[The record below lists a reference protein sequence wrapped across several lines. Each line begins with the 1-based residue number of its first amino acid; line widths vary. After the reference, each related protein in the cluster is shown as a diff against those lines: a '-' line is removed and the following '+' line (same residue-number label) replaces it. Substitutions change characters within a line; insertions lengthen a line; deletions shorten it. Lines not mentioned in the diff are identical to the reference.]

1 MLAEVGWNEEGPLPW
16 IERDYTPISSAKE
29 WEVGKCDILI
39 KIYSNGSA
47 TSWLHRIIND
57 NAKTSFSQQPKVWFS
72 QPIQTLEVPGLAN
85 NASPFDPSSIL
96 LILGGTGVVLLPQIM
111 CHRDPYKKLGIATPR
126 KKQLHIPIDLIYSCR
141 ADDILLLPEIKQF
154 CQQSQIEGETKG
166 IRNCTL
172 LITGT
177 GQADGSGGVSR
188 PFENFSSQAEVNAIK
203 VMQDL
208 PNARVL
214 QGRLTSSIVETSVNQ
229 MSQPSRV
236 IVSGPSGFNVATRGM
251 LIEANVNEKKITILE
266 A

>member
-1 MLAEVGWNEEGPLPW
+1 MLAEVGWNKEGSLPW

-39 KIYSNGSA
+39 KIYNNDSA

-57 NAKTSFSQQPKVWFS
+57 NVKTSFSKQPKVWFS
-72 QPIQTLEVPGLAN
+72 QPIQTLEVPGLVN
-85 NASPFDPSSIL
+85 NVSSFDPSSIL
-96 LILGGTGVVLLPQIM
+96 LILGGTGIVLLPQIM
-111 CHRDPYKKLGIATPR
+111 CHRDPYRKLGIGTPR

-141 ADDILLLPEIKQF
+141 ADDILLLQEIKNF

-166 IRNCTL
+166 IRRCTL

-177 GQADGSGGVSR
+177 EQADGSSGVSR
-188 PFENFSSQAEVNAIK
+188 AFENFSSQEK
-203 VMQDL
+203 VDVVKVLQDL

-214 QGRLTSSIVETSVNQ
+214 HSRLTLSVVETSVAN

-236 IVSGPSGFNVATRGM
+236 IVSGPSDFNVATKGM
-251 LIEANVNEKKITILE
+251 LIKANVNEEKITILE